1 MRASFLVRSAVVLAA
16 VALVACSPD
25 MTGPDLQSNRVAATV
40 PVRNPVLFIHGWNS
54 TGATWFTTI
63 DKFKASGYTDAELY
77 NWTYYSGQSNVTTA
91 RQIAAKVD
99 SILAITGAQK
109 VDLVTH
115 SMGSISARY
124 YTKNLRG
131 AAKVEALVSLGGTN
145 HGTNTAY
152 LCLQTSC
159 IEMRPNSSFLKS
171 LNRSDETAGSTRY
184 ATWRSPCDEVI
195 NPLSS
200 PSLSGAVS
208 NTVTACMNH
217 SQLHEDPTVYAQY
230 EAFIQ

>member
-1 MRASFLVRSAVVLAA
+1 MRASILVRSAVIFAA
-16 VALVACSPD
+16 VVLVACSPD
-25 MTGPDLQSNRVAATV
+25 MTGPDLQSNRVVTV

-91 RQIAAKVD
+91 HQIAAKVD

-124 YTKNLRG
+124 YTKNLGG

-152 LCLQTSC
+152 FCLQTSC
-159 IEMRPNSSFLKS
+159 IEMRPNSSFLKA
-171 LNRSDETAGSTRY
+171 LNKTDETPGSTRY